1 MLLSVSRRTDI
12 PALYAPWFFNRLN
25 EHYVLV
31 RNPMNLHQISRVTL
45 SPELIDC
52 IIFWTK
58 NPAPML
64 FRLKELK
71 DYMFYF
77 QFTITPYGQE
87 LEPALPDK
95 KMLMETCRQLAAR
108 IGPERHP

>member
-31 RNPMNLHQISRVTL
+31 RNPMNPHQISRVTL

-52 IIFWTK
+52 IIFWIK

-64 FRLKELK
+64 FGQPGPSDR
-71 DYMFYF
+71 
-77 QFTITPYGQE
+77 ITDRKMHCWRHGQIS
-87 LEPALPDK
+87 LF
-95 KMLMETCRQLAAR
+95 
-108 IGPERHP
+108 